1 MIAPQPTRPHALSP
15 RGPLLAAAILLLPAA
30 AYAFWPLP
38 SSKLSS
44 TTSQAVLSQ
53 TPTTSAP
60 TPLNLAAFRVPLW
73 VAPIPPPTPPPPS
86 PPPPPL
92 KLQLIA
98 IARDSTNAAL
108 SATLF
113 DPDTGKILT
122 VAEGQPIGTRTL
134 TRITPTTIEIKDAAG
149 TRILS
154 LRAESPQGGA
164 P

>member
-1 MIAPQPTRPHALSP
+1 MSSPQSMRPHALSP
-15 RGPLLAAAILLLPAA
+15 RGPLLLAAILLIPAA
-30 AYAFWPLP
+30 AFAFWPLP
-38 SSKLSS
+38 SPAFSS
-44 TTSQAVLSQ
+44 ASSQATLPPTQ
-53 TPTTSAP
+53 TPSTP
-60 TPLNLAAFRVPLW
+60 TPLNLAAFRAPLW
-73 VAPIPPPTPPPPS
+73 VAPIPPPAAPPPP

-98 IARDSTNAAL
+98 IARDPADTL

-113 DPDTGKILT
+113 DPDTAKLLT
-122 VAEGQPIGTRTL
+122 VTEGQSIGTRTL

-149 TRILS
+149 TRTLS